1 LGAGSAFSQ
10 AAKTPVTAE
19 SFVQLYGHVDVSI
32 DTLTK
37 GIKEGD
43 VSLFGSPPA
52 TGKLGWQ
59 SDVSSNLSY
68 IGVRGARE
76 LGESGLRAVFQIET
90 QVDVSATPGST
101 TDSSVKGAFA
111 SRNSY
116 LGIAGGWGA
125 LKAGKTDAPYK
136 LSTARM
142 DPFSASIGDYNSI
155 IGNTGGDNRAE
166 FDTRLSHAVWYESPN
181 MGGFRVDALW
191 APGQNRASDNSNTA
205 SGEPNCT
212 GGNPPPCTDGSFGDA
227 YSIAG
232 VYEAGPLYVT
242 AAYEKHKDVNRLGDE
257 ATGGGPAPA
266 GAVGV
271 RNEQAWKAGIQYKLP
286 TKTTLNAIYERLTR
300 DAPANDFNERQHNA
314 FWLAA
319 TQTLGERDDINVG
332 WAHAGKTPGDPTVG
346 PVDNEA
352 NMYALGYKHHFDRQ
366 TNWYA
371 VYAMQN
377 NHTGAHYDLGAS
389 GHGITTD
396 CHDANGNCF
405 PGTKLQGVS
414 VGMQYNF

>member
-1 LGAGSAFSQ
+1 
-10 AAKTPVTAE
+10 
-19 SFVQLYGHVDVSI
+19 
-32 DTLTK
+32 
-37 GIKEGD
+37 
-43 VSLFGSPPA
+43 
-52 TGKLGWQ
+52 
-59 SDVSSNLSY
+59 
-68 IGVRGARE
+68 VRGARE